1 MTCQNRKL
9 IKSNRGFTLVELLVV
24 LAILLV
30 AMSLST
36 SLIFFSTK
44 AHESTFDEYQLQAK
58 MRTASEKTNTAVR
71 YSSAVFTIPEGR
83 FFEANL
89 TAGWNYLGVSSDK
102 KEIIRYV
109 YEERG
114 GITKHWKEVIVPDQQ
129 NLEFDLTFQKVNAD
143 PNDKILKFKL
153 VGTVLGDNSRK
164 ITIETDIDALNALQI
179 VDRGTISNPAV
190 AIAYRS
196 DERPEEEIVGDITIV
211 VDTSGS
217 MAYDLN
223 GNQTGVPTSEMR
235 ITKLKNALVG
245 YTKPSGEI
253 VEGMIN
259 SFSREENVEI
269 CLVPF
274 SRSANYPTP
283 TSEFSSQ
290 THPFY
295 RVSLGSE
302 KSQLIDLINDLNA
315 SGGTNTGD
323 GMRRAYYRNKWF
335 HDNVTT
341 MSEYGSQFTSRDYMI
356 ILVDGVTTMATSVG
370 GTGDSRYRVNDGY
383 QSNLTWWNNSWDWD
397 EAGIIGGGNYE
408 NYVTDRYVELIG
420 SYIKNANIKVFVIGF
435 SSLESELNSVNNIAI
450 AAGAESGDIYRFTDS
465 LDIDIVLDEIK
476 SEIMRDLW
484 FIRGPS
490 L

>member
-129 NLEFDLTFQKVNAD
+129 NLEFDLTFQKVNTD

-196 DERPEEEIVGDITIV
+196 YERLEEDIV
-211 VDTSGS
+211 
-217 MAYDLN
+217 
-223 GNQTGVPTSEMR
+223 
-235 ITKLKNALVG
+235 
-245 YTKPSGEI
+245 
-253 VEGMIN
+253 GMIN
-259 SFSREENVEI
+259 SFSREENVEM